1 MIDLVSVIPAKTR
14 RDTKWKMAYQV
25 EIFELE
31 KHWKAAVQM
40 WSSEWVQATRTALI
54 KLVRKVMHL
63 CRLAQMTSCLIF
75 GAQIHPL
82 ENENKALRAEN
93 DELRFAMKQLINQL
107 VLQVAELS
115 PHTISCVI
123 FKLSLLSWQV
133 LVNQIVYIN

>member
-1 MIDLVSVIPAKTR
+1 
-14 RDTKWKMAYQV
+14 
-25 EIFELE
+25 
-31 KHWKAAVQM
+31 
-40 WSSEWVQATRTALI
+40 
-54 KLVRKVMHL
+54 MHL

-115 PHTISCVI
+115 PPTQFHV
-123 FKLSLLSWQV
+123 
-133 LVNQIVYIN
+133 